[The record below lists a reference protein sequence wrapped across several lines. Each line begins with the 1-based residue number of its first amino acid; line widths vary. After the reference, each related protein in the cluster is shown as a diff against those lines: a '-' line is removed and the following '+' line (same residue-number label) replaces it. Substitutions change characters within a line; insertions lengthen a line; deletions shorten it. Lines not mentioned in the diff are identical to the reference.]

1 MKINSGEESEE
12 FEKIIGGKIEEK
24 QTVDEL
30 SKYYNIK
37 EELHL
42 NENIDEESDEKSIQF
57 YLYHPYIL
65 LLFYLV
71 IIILGKNTRCLI
83 LMIYNQKVYLLLFI
97 IYLLDLYVICN
108 NETAFTWIGSE
119 FDIDSVNVDEI
130 TNSLVEEYAIKLN
143 NKVLVK
149 EGEESEDFWG
159 VFE

>member
-1 MKINSGEESEE
+1 M
-12 FEKIIGGKIEEK
+12 
-24 QTVDEL
+24 
-30 SKYYNIK
+30 
-37 EELHL
+37 
-42 NENIDEESDEKSIQF
+42 
-57 YLYHPYIL
+57 
-65 LLFYLV
+65 
-71 IIILGKNTRCLI
+71 
-83 LMIYNQKVYLLLFI
+83 
-97 IYLLDLYVICN
+97 ICN